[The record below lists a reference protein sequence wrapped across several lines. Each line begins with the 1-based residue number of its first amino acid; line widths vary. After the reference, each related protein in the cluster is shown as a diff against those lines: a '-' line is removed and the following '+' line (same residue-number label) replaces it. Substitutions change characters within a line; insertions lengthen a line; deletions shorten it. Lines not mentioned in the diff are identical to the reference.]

1 MDVQNRLRESQ
12 NGSAINESYLYDDN
26 GQRVKKTS
34 NGVVTYYPFADYH
47 LENGYKVKYYF
58 FNGQPIARYQENGS
72 NFLYLHADHLGS
84 VVLTTYSGSGGVR
97 DIQTYCVY
105 GKQRSGT
112 TCTAG
117 NDLDTSKHFTGQD
130 YDSTGLHYY
139 RARYYDDHL
148 GQFVSPDT
156 LVPDATSVFSY
167 NRFMYALGNPL
178 KFSDPNGHEPCAT
191 GVWGDCSPSP
201 SSRFVYNL
209 AASRHQAGNTWDDL
223 SGDMQA
229 VLNEHGGGE
238 GEYNDL
244 GGNTSVQ
251 TGWKDPATLAATM
264 FGAARLLW
272 RLPALL
278 LSCADDGCETEYRTY
293 EMAMKGRNSLVSF
306 QPLGGFSRDVL
317 TKGYHLNS
325 QVGEVSLIPQRLS
338 NGAIEI
344 AVRPAGGTTGTIT
357 NKIVTSVTD
366 LLQSDTAGALQRA
379 HGIVSSFGSD
389 PRYAER
395 VRQANLIIEGLTS
408 GNYTV
413 VQ

>member
-58 FNGQPIARYQENGS
+58 FNGQPVARYQANGN
-72 NFLYLHADHLGS
+72 NFLYLHTDHLGS

-156 LVPDATSVFSY
+156 IVPDATNVFDY
-167 NRFMYALGNPL
+167 NRFMYTRGNPL
-178 KFSDPNGHEPCAT
+178 KFNDPSGHQAVCTMDANLNWQCSDNAVTGGETQDINLADSTRSNNPNGTQQFLTTMATIGVVSFGGAFAAPYVASLWPAAVEGGTATATAACAD
-191 GVWGDCSPSP
+191 GDCTNEVQTVNNVIQPSNINTAYQIAKEGGNHAGFL
-201 SSRFVYNL
+201 RNY
-209 AASRHQAGNTWDDL
+209 ASRPVSQIQKGISSIEEL
-223 SGDMQA
+223 I
-229 VLNEHGGGE
+229 VEHRDKIINPE
-238 GEYNDL
+238 KYVPNFREL
-244 GGNTSVQ
+244 
-251 TGWKDPATLAATM
+251 DP
-264 FGAARLLW
+264 R
-272 RLPALL
+272 RQEALL
-278 LSCADDGCETEYRTY
+278 TRVWPNDIQRQTEQL
-293 EMAMKGRNSLVSF
+293 EVLKGLV
-306 QPLGGFSRDVL
+306 DEI
-317 TKGYHLNS
+317 LN
-325 QVGEVSLIPQRLS
+325 Q
-338 NGAIEI
+338 
-344 AVRPAGGTTGTIT
+344 
-357 NKIVTSVTD
+357 
-366 LLQSDTAGALQRA
+366 
-379 HGIVSSFGSD
+379 
-389 PRYAER
+389 
-395 VRQANLIIEGLTS
+395 
-408 GNYTV
+408 
-413 VQ
+413 